1 MQGLKGRG
9 ADARIRSFVA
19 TLAAAVLCTLSA
31 NPAVAQTGKM
41 ITGNCG
47 GSDPI
52 TYVCGLR
59 NIEDLQK
66 VPGQSLLV
74 VATYGMKAGP
84 DSLLLLDAN
93 THGVRLFPF
102 TIPAKPEAPY
112 QACPAPFDIG
122 LFSPHGIA
130 LKAGADG
137 RHTLYVVNHGG
148 RESIEVFAMDAR
160 TADIRARWIGCV
172 VLPEG
177 ASGNAV
183 APLDDGGFVATKFF
197 DTREG
202 PQLPQF
208 AARKRTSLLY
218 RWSPTAGFSV
228 IPGGDRIGDNGVIV
242 SPDGTSVYVTSW
254 IEKKIFRLP
263 LKGDQ
268 PITSVAVDLM
278 PDNLRWAPDGSILI
292 GGQATDIDMLVACKH
307 ARCDQDWSVARMDPK
322 TLKVDYL
329 YWEKGTPTFAGATVA
344 EQVGQ
349 KLFIGT
355 FHGDRIVVAD
365 VPAKPLP

>member
-1 MQGLKGRG
+1 MRRLSGRDG
-9 ADARIRSFVA
+9 GSVRAAI
-19 TLAAAVLCTLSA
+19 LAAALALGA
-31 NPAVAQTGKM
+31 LAPAGPGAAPAKAQDKASGD
-41 ITGNCG
+41 CG
-47 GSDPI
+47 GEGPI
-52 TYVCGLR
+52 RYVCGLR

-66 VPGQSLLV
+66 IPGRPLLV
-74 VATYGMKAGP
+74 AATYGLKVGP
-84 DSLLLLDAN
+84 DSLMLLDAD
-93 THGVRLFPF
+93 THAVRALPQD
-102 TIPAKPEAPY
+102 APKFDPVY
-112 QACPAPFDIG
+112 KACPGPIDMAQ
-122 LFSPHGIA
+122 FSPHGIA
-130 LKAGADG
+130 LRAGADG
-137 RHTLYVVNHGG
+137 RLTLYVVNHGG
-148 RESIEVFAMDAR
+148 RESIEVFALDAR
-160 TADIRARWIGCV
+160 TADVRTRWIGCV

-197 DTREG
+197 DTRQG

-218 RWSPTAGFSV
+218 RWSPVSGFSV

-242 SPDGTSVYVTSW
+242 SPDDASVYVTSW
-254 IEKKIFRLP
+254 IEKRIFRLP

-268 PITSVAVDLM
+268 PIASTPVDLM

-292 GGQATDIDMLVACKH
+292 GGQATDIDLLVACKH
-307 ARCDQDWSVARMDPK
+307 PRCDQDWAVARMDPK

-329 YWEKGTPTFAGATVA
+329 YWEKGKPDFAGATVA

-349 KLFIGT
+349 KLYIGT

-365 VPAKPLP
+365 IPAKPLP

>member
-1 MQGLKGRG
+1 MQRLKGRVG
-9 ADARIRSFVA
+9 KACA
-19 TLAAAVLCTLSA
+19 TSIAAAALSA
-31 NPAVAQTGKM
+31 LLLASHASAQDKAGD
-41 ITGNCG
+41 CG
-47 GSDPI
+47 SQGALG
-52 TYVCGLR
+52 YVCGLR

-66 VPGQSLLV
+66 LPGKPLLV
-74 VATYGMKAGP
+74 AATYGMKAGG
-84 DSLLLLDAN
+84 DSLLLLDAS
-93 THGVRLFPF
+93 THAV
-102 TIPAKPEAPY
+102 KPLPLGAPKLDPIY
-112 QACPAPFDIG
+112 KACPSPIDMS

-148 RESIEVFAMDAR
+148 RESIEVFELDAR
-160 TADIRARWIGCV
+160 SADIRARWIGCV

-183 APLDDGGFVATKFF
+183 APLHDGGFVATKFF

-268 PITSVAVDLM
+268 PIASVAVDLM